1 MKNDGI
7 KIFHMH
13 IPMNVYLDAQKIC
26 QRRSIT
32 MRKLVIESLERQL
45 NEKKI
50 YLEEFDNEEWDETEI
65 TKYNDKE
72 I

>member
-1 MKNDGI
+1 
-7 KIFHMH
+7 MH